1 MVDTFSPLPQ
11 TECDIIRSG
20 IVVNHQ
26 MTCLYCAP
34 QTKIIYCFTKLNSAI
49 EWMLSWVNHSSCPT
63 SPSSVVSLR
72 RVAFGFSIA
81 ALQAFV
87 AQCSGAWNKSDEH
100 LVWLKTRVISFLLPT
115 QRAHQSSF
123 IHVEADLL
131 HLAIEIPLYLPWW
144 MVKEL
149 EFNQPKSWR
158 PVPHIPW
165 STKDIDL
172 NLKSDC

>member
-34 QTKIIYCFTKLNSAI
+34 QTKINYCFTKLNSAI
-49 EWMLSWVNHSSCPT
+49 EWLLSWVSHSSCP
-63 SPSSVVSLR
+63 SAPSSVISLR

-87 AQCSGAWNKSDEH
+87 AQCSGAWKKQMNSWYD
-100 LVWLKTRVISFLLPT
+100 LKQGSFHSCYPPKERINRHSFMWRQIPCTWQLKYRFIFPHEWWKNLNST
-115 QRAHQSSF
+115 NQS
-123 IHVEADLL
+123 L
-131 HLAIEIPLYLPWW
+131 
-144 MVKEL
+144 
-149 EFNQPKSWR
+149 WR